1 MLRSAFAQTMRDPQL
16 IEEAQRI
23 KLELMPVRGEE
34 LQRLVQ
40 AAYAAPTETIAHAK
54 QLIAPN

>member
-1 MLRSAFAQTMRDPQL
+1 
-16 IEEAQRI
+16 
-23 KLELMPVRGEE
+23 MPVRGEE

-40 AAYAAPTETIAHAK
+40 SAYSAPQATTIDRAK